1 MFWVS
6 QFLVNAAPVLISV
19 AFQSARITGA
29 DISYSSPS
37 LLSTAQTQ
45 PPILVTFG
53 LVITAAVLAALA
65 FRRFSVFGGLWLA
78 LPGYVACSQ
87 PILDAV
93 FVPSLFHARDWLALL
108 CSTIP
113 TDAEAQRMGGYQV
126 KKETID
132 RPAPL
137 PPGTLAWPFPEV
149 SFSYK
154 KAEIA

>member
-53 LVITAAVLAALA
+53 LVITAAALAALA

-108 CSTIP
+108 CSFGAAVAGLRLIVGSLKPAGYWTRLGVLRRRPISAPSFKAATP
-113 TDAEAQRMGGYQV
+113 T
-126 KKETID
+126 
-132 RPAPL
+132 
-137 PPGTLAWPFPEV
+137 
-149 SFSYK
+149 
-154 KAEIA
+154 